1 MDNNLSPEEFD
12 KLSPEE
18 AKAEIIKL
26 AMQVPAEKR
35 EELISGIERIIAEEV
50 D

>member
-1 MDNNLSPEEFD
+1 MDNNLGSEKFD

-18 AKAEIIKL
+18 ANAEIIKL

-35 EELISGIERIIAEEV
+35 EEVIAGIERIIADEV

>member
-1 MDNNLSPEEFD
+1 MENILSPEEFE

-18 AKAEIIKL
+18 AQSEIIKL

-35 EELISGIERIIAEEV
+35 EEVIAGIEQIIAEENS
-50 D
+50 